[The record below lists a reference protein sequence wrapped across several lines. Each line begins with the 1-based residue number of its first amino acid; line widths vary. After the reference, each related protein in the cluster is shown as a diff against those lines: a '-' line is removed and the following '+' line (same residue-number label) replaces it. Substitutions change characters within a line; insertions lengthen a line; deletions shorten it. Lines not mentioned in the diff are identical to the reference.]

1 MSVSRSVLMCARALA
16 VFSLIVLVSTAVF
29 AQSTAQTPPDAPQ
42 AQQRPANL
50 PDYSRPRAMY
60 TFYGPYAGRH
70 VPPINLGNVHR
81 VQDVMKDGKM
91 MLSLSDA
98 IVLALENN
106 LDIAIA
112 RYNLSIADTDLLRT
126 KGGGVN
132 RGVSAGVVQGTP
144 GGTGT
149 AFSSGSSGTGA
160 GGTTVS
166 PGGAATGS
174 GGIVASTAGVGPAV
188 PQFDPAVTG
197 TVQFERQES
206 VCNYGAAI
214 CGGLSSI
221 GANTTIADFTYTQGW
236 ATGTSANLA
245 WNNGRTTTNSPFT
258 SFNPNLNANFRLSMR
273 QHLTQGFGLAV
284 NRRFIL
290 TARNDRLITDAAFRQ
305 QIITTVTQIQD
316 LYWDLVNA
324 YENVRVQQE
333 ALSFAERT
341 LSDNRKQV
349 EIGTLAP
356 IEIVHAQSQ
365 VATAQQQLIA
375 AQTNL
380 EYQQLLM
387 KNAITRNMSDPKLA
401 TAPVIPTDTMHLTE
415 TAPADN
421 LDELVAAALKNRPEL
436 DESRID
442 LQNRTITK
450 KAARQALW
458 PTLDVV
464 GFYGGSGVTNLDYDS
479 ALYDAYTNRNPDR
492 GVEFQLT
499 IPIRNRVAQA
509 DQVRSEL
516 EYRQAEMRFQQQQ
529 NNIVIDVRFSH
540 YALEQARAQVKA
552 ATAARDYALELM
564 KAEQK
569 KYELGASTTYL
580 VLQLESSYVQAQSA
594 FLAATTNY
602 EKARVDLDRA
612 SGFTL
617 EHLGIMVPEAMS
629 GTVTHEPTVHEVA
642 PRTDAPPAGT
652 QPQK

>member
-1 MSVSRSVLMCARALA
+1 MSVLRRVPMSCRALA
-16 VFSLIVLVSTAVF
+16 VFCLLLPISTTMF
-29 AQSTAQTPPDAPQ
+29 AQGSAQAPQSVPNAPQ
-42 AQQRPANL
+42 AQTSPTEPAGL
-50 PDYSRPRAMY
+50 QDYSRPRPLY
-60 TFYGPYAGRH
+60 SVYGPYAGRP
-70 VPPINLGNVHR
+70 VPPINLLNAVR
-81 VQDVMKDGKM
+81 LKDMMKDGKM

-126 KGGGVN
+126 KGGGIN

-166 PGGAATGS
+166 PGGAATGY
-174 GGIVASTAGVGPAV
+174 GGIVSSTSGVGPAV
-188 PQFDPAVTG
+188 EQFDPALIGTLEIEHANVPSGAVYATSGFVLTNTG
-197 TVQFERQES
+197 T
-206 VCNYGAAI
+206 
-214 CGGLSSI
+214 
-221 GANTTIADFTYTQGW
+221 ANFAYTQGW
-236 ATGTSANLA
+236 ATGTDMNL
-245 WNNGRTTTNSPFT
+245 
-258 SFNPNLNANFRLSMR
+258 SFSNFRATGNLQTLSPDVLAGFRLTLR
-273 QHLTQGFGLAV
+273 QHLTQGFGTAV

-290 TARNDRLITDAAFRQ
+290 TAKNDRLITNSAFRQ

-333 ALSFAERT
+333 ALTFAERT

-375 AQTNL
+375 ARTNL

-387 KNAITRNMSDPKLA
+387 KNAITRNMSDSGLA

-415 TAPADN
+415 TAPAGN

-436 DESRID
+436 EQSRID

-458 PTLDVV
+458 PTLDLY
-464 GFYGGSGVTNLDYDS
+464 GFYSGAGLRGLCNTAIPPGIPCDTGGYTDVLTDMVSSTHPDKG
-479 ALYDAYTNRNPDR
+479 AYL
-492 GVEFQLT
+492 QLT

-516 EYRQAEMRFQQQQ
+516 EYRQAEMRLQQQQ
-529 NNIVIDVRFSH
+529 NNIMIDVRFSH
-540 YALEQARAQVKA
+540 YNLEQQRAGVKA
-552 ATAARDYALELM
+552 DHR
-564 KAEQK
+564 
-569 KYELGASTTYL
+569 G
-580 VLQLESSYVQAQSA
+580 
-594 FLAATTNY
+594 
-602 EKARVDLDRA
+602 
-612 SGFTL
+612 
-617 EHLGIMVPEAMS
+617 P
-629 GTVTHEPTVHEVA
+629 
-642 PRTDAPPAGT
+642 
-652 QPQK
+652 